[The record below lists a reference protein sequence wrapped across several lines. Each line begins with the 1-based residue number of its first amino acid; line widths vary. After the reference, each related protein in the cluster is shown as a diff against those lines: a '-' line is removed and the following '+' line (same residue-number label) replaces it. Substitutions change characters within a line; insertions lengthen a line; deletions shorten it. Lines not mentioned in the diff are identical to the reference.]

1 MSNATATEDWLRLD
15 NAAKIYPATR
25 HDAAPA
31 VFRVSVTLRQPVRAR
46 TLQDALGAV
55 MERVPYYRVH
65 LRRGFFWYYLQRHT
79 EPVRLAPL
87 PAAPVVTPI
96 MLHRRGEQ
104 LLHVYAH
111 GATVAADFSH
121 VLTDGY
127 GAMRFLG
134 SLIVEYLRRLG
145 EPVEPGALL
154 MRPEEPVPDAEFEDA
169 FQEHYRHG
177 VPGAPDLE
185 PAYHLPGVPLMNRY
199 RTVTAQMP
207 VDVTLQTARRY
218 GATLTEY
225 LVAAYMNAI
234 KAAFDEQAA
243 GLLKPRHRIIRIEV
257 PVNMR
262 RIHPSQTMR
271 NFSLFVSPEI
281 DLGLGEWSF
290 ERIVRRVHHQM
301 SIQLDPAELSR
312 QISRNVGGERSSF
325 VRVVPR
331 AAKDLYLS
339 HLRRTIGD
347 RSYSGVV
354 SNLGRFILPD
364 GLEPYVESAGVVLGP
379 NAAYK
384 TGCAV
389 ISYANNLSI
398 TIGSVIEDR
407 TVEREFF
414 RKVAADG
421 VDILVSES
429 DS

>member
-1 MSNATATEDWLRLD
+1 MSDRTATEDWLRLD

-25 HDAAPA
+25 NDAAPA
-31 VFRVSVTLRQPVRAR
+31 VFRVLVTLRQPVRVKK
-46 TLQDALGAV
+46 LQEALDAL

-65 LRRGFFWYYLQRHT
+65 LRRGFFWYYLQRHQ
-79 EPVRLAPL
+79 EPVRVERL
-87 PAAPVVTPI
+87 PAHPLTRI

-111 GATVAADFSH
+111 GGTVAADFSH

-134 SLIVEYLRRLG
+134 SLVVDYLRRLG
-145 EPVEPGALL
+145 EPVDPGPLL
-154 MRPEEPVPDAEFEDA
+154 MRPDEQVPDAEFEDA
-169 FQEHYRHG
+169 FQKHYREG
-177 VPGAPDLE
+177 VPRTPDLE
-185 PAYHLPGVPLMNRY
+185 PAYHLAGMPSIGGY
-199 RTVTAQMP
+199 RTVTGHMP
-207 VDVTLQTARRY
+207 VDAALHTARHH

-225 LVAAYMNAI
+225 LVAVYMNAI
-234 KAAFDEQAA
+234 KRAFDEQAN
-243 GLLKPRHRIIRIEV
+243 GLVRPRHRVIRIEV

-262 RIHPSQTMR
+262 RVHPSQTMR

-281 DLGLGEWSF
+281 DLRLGDWPF
-290 ERIVRRVHHQM
+290 ERIVRRVHLEM
-301 SIQLDPAELSR
+301 NIQLDPAELSR
-312 QISRNVGGERSSF
+312 QIARNVGGERSSL

-331 AAKDLYLS
+331 VAKDVYLN

-364 GLEPYVESAGVVLGP
+364 GLESYVESAGVVLGP

-389 ISYANNLSI
+389 VSYANDLSI
-398 TIGSVIEDR
+398 TIGSVIADR

-421 VDILVSES
+421 VEILISES

>member
-1 MSNATATEDWLRLD
+1 MSDGATNDDWLRLD
-15 NAAKIYPATR
+15 NAAKIYPASR
-25 HDAAPA
+25 NDAAPA
-31 VFRVSVTLRQPVRAR
+31 VFRVSVTLCEPVRVQK
-46 TLQDALGAV
+46 LQEALDAL

-65 LRRGFFWYYLQRHT
+65 LRRGFFWYYLQRHE
-79 EPVRLAPL
+79 EPLRVERL
-87 PAAPVVTPI
+87 PAYPLSRIV
-96 MLHRRGEQ
+96 LHRRGEP

-111 GATVAADFSH
+111 GGTVAADFSH

-134 SLIVEYLRRLG
+134 SLAVDYLRRLG
-145 EPVEPGALL
+145 EPVDPGSLL
-154 MRPEEPVPDAEFEDA
+154 MRPDEQVPDAEFEDA
-169 FQEHYRHG
+169 FQKHYREG
-177 VPGAPDLE
+177 LPGTPELE
-185 PAYHLPGVPLMNRY
+185 PAYHLAGVPSIAGY
-199 RTVTAQMP
+199 RTVTGHMP
-207 VDVTLQTARRY
+207 VHSALRAARRH

-225 LVAAYMNAI
+225 LVAVYMNAI
-234 KAAFDEQAA
+234 KRAFDEQAN
-243 GLLKPRHRIIRIEV
+243 GLIRPRHKVIRIEV

-281 DLGLGEWSF
+281 DLRLGDWPF

-301 SIQLDPAELSR
+301 NIQLDPAELLR
-312 QISRNVGGERSSF
+312 QIARNVGGERSSF

-331 AAKDLYLS
+331 VAKDVYLS

-389 ISYANNLSI
+389 VSYADDLSI
-398 TIGSVIEDR
+398 TIGSVIADR

-414 RKVAADG
+414 RRIVADG
-421 VDILVSES
+421 VEICISERKP
-429 DS
+429 

>member
-1 MSNATATEDWLRLD
+1 MRDGPAADDWLRLD

-25 HDAAPA
+25 NDAAPA
-31 VFRVSVTLRQPVRAR
+31 VFRVSVTLRQRVRVER
-46 TLQDALGAV
+46 LQEALDAIV
-55 MERVPYYRVH
+55 ERVPYYRVH
-65 LRRGFFWYYLQRHT
+65 LRRGFFWYYLQRHE
-79 EPVRLAPL
+79 EPMRVERLPVYPL
-87 PAAPVVTPI
+87 TRI

-104 LLHVYAH
+104 LLHVYAR
-111 GATVAADFSH
+111 GGMVAADFSH

-134 SLIVEYLRRLG
+134 SLVVEYLRRLG
-145 EPVEPGALL
+145 EPVDPGPLL
-154 MRPEEPVPDAEFEDA
+154 MRPDEEVPGAEFEDA
-169 FQEHYRHG
+169 FQNHYREG
-177 VPGAPDLE
+177 LPRTPGLE
-185 PAYHLPGVPLMNRY
+185 PAYHIPGIASMGGY
-199 RTVTAQMP
+199 RTVTGHMP
-207 VDVTLQTARRY
+207 VDAALRAARHY

-225 LVAAYMNAI
+225 LVAAYMHAI
-234 KAAFDEQAA
+234 KRAFDEQAS
-243 GLLKPRHRIIRIEV
+243 GLIGPRHRVIRIEV

-281 DLGLGEWSF
+281 DLRLGDWPF

-301 SIQLDPAELSR
+301 NIELDPAELSR
-312 QISRNVGGERSSF
+312 QIARNVGGERSSV

-331 AAKDLYLS
+331 VAKDLYLS

-364 GLEPYVESAGVVLGP
+364 DLAPYVESTGVVLGP

-389 ISYANNLSI
+389 VSYQNDLSI
-398 TIGSVIEDR
+398 TIGSVVGDR

-414 RKVAADG
+414 RRVAADG
-421 VDILVSES
+421 VQILISEGNR
-429 DS
+429 